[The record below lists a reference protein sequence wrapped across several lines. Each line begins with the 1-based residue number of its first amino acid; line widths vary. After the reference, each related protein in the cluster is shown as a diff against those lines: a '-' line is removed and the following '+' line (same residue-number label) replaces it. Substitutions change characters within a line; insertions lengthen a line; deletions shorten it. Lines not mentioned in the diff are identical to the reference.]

1 MAASSPALAVLTAA
15 FGCVG
20 LLSLAGGAAHV
31 QARRDGLQRGTV
43 AALATGKLLVAARRL
58 PDPNFANTVILLTA
72 VNRDGAVGLVVN
84 RRSETTLAHVFPQAT
99 LGLASA
105 SHAFFGGPVQRTQAM
120 ALVRA
125 PEAPASARPIV
136 DGVHL
141 VTSVQA
147 VEALI
152 TAGTA
157 ANRFR
162 VYFGYAGW
170 SPGQLEA
177 ETGEGAWHVLDG
189 DADVVFATDPAATWQ
204 RQIAR
209 TEVIQARRDAGDAGY
224 SGRTTTAA
232 IACGCRPAIRGAS
245 RGTTTAQS

>member
-1 MAASSPALAVLTAA
+1 MAAPSSPAVAVLGAA

-20 LLSLAGGAAHV
+20 LLALAGGAAQPQPH
-31 QARRDGLQRGTV
+31 REGLQRGAV
-43 AALATGKLLVAARRL
+43 AALASGKLLVAARRL

-72 VNRDGAVGLVVN
+72 VNREGAVGLVVN
-84 RRSETTLAHVFPQAT
+84 RRSEATLARVFPQLT

-136 DGVHL
+136 DGIHL

-157 ANRFR
+157 ASRFR

-170 SPGQLEA
+170 SPGQLES
-177 ETGEGAWHVLDG
+177 ETGEGVWHILDG
-189 DADVVFATDPAATWQ
+189 DAEVVFAADPTATWQ

-209 TEVIQARRDAGDAGY
+209 TDVIQALRGESGY

-232 IACGCRPAIRGAS
+232 IACGARSAIRGARRATS
-245 RGTTTAQS
+245 PAQS

>member
-1 MAASSPALAVLTAA
+1 MAAASSPAPAACALAAA
-15 FGCVG
+15 VGCVG
-20 LLSLAGGAAHV
+20 LLSLTGGAAPAPR
-31 QARRDGLQRGTV
+31 QDGLQRGAV
-43 AALATGKLLVAARRL
+43 AALASGKLLVAARRL
-58 PDPNFANTVILLTA
+58 PDPNFASTVILLTA
-72 VNRDGAVGLVVN
+72 VGRDGAVGLVVN
-84 RRSETTLAHVFPQAT
+84 RRSEATLARVFPQLT
-99 LGLASA
+99 LTLASA

-141 VTSVQA
+141 VTSAQA
-147 VEALI
+147 VQALI
-152 TAGTA
+152 TGGTA

-177 ETGEGAWHVLDG
+177 ETGEGVWHVLDG
-189 DADVVFATDPAATWQ
+189 DAEVVFAVDPAATWQ

-209 TEVIQARRDAGDAGY
+209 TEVIQARRSDSELGTGQQPAVEVPLHSTGD
-224 SGRTTTAA
+224 
-232 IACGCRPAIRGAS
+232 PS
-245 RGTTTAQS
+245 RRSALLVG